1 MVSPNEASFDLRE
14 NPPLPRNI
22 LHTCEVMAYGSTGQ
36 RTDRKV
42 FIEPTGHRGW
52 LRGGTIPK
60 VSAGYLQYSA
70 DVRDSAKS
78 GLGHKGNRHLRYL
91 VESLAVNVG
100 GSCRNVKASSL
111 PMIGMSVGGFIVVR
125 VVRARES
132 RSRGE
137 AAIRSLEMTRC
148 VRDEGLRS
156 KRSLIT
162 WGS

>member
-1 MVSPNEASFDLRE
+1 MSPNEASFDLRE

-22 LHTCEVMAYGSTGQ
+22 LHTCEVRAYGSTGQ
-36 RTDRKV
+36 RTDRQV
-42 FIEPTGHRGW
+42 FIDPTGHRGW

-60 VSAGYLQYSA
+60 VSAGYLQYPA

-91 VESLAVNVG
+91 VESISVNVG
-100 GSCRNVKASSL
+100 GSYQNVKESSPL
-111 PMIGMSVGGFIVVR
+111 RSGLSVGGVIVLG
-125 VVRARES
+125 AQES
-132 RSRGE
+132 CAQGE
-137 AAIRSLEMTRC
+137 AAIRSLEMTTC